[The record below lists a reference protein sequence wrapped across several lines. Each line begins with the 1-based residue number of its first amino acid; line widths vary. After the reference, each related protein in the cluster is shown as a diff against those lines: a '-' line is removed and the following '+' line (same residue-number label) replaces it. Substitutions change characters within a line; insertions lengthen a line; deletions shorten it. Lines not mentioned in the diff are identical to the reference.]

1 MSTPLTTIKVCS
13 GVRLDNSYKHS
24 IYFSSLLDQKAYF
37 ETKVAQIF
45 TAYSYCRK
53 NWSIKLHATIAKART
68 WSYLFFDNPEDLKTY
83 FYFITDVQ
91 YINDETVEVF
101 LELDVLQT
109 YFFETRF
116 APCFVERETPRS
128 DEYYEHTLDEGLDV
142 GHLTVNASSE
152 IEGLE
157 ELSVLCMSSVD
168 LNTFDDTLLGHQY
181 GEVYSGV
188 QVYATDETP
197 TKISQVLSKL
207 SEDNKLDAIV
217 SMWVYPKLLISE
229 GGMPENAENTTFKI
243 VGGAMPYEWSD
254 DATISTVE
262 GFVDGYTPRNNK
274 LFSYPYSFIHVSNN
288 NGASADYRYERFT
301 NGKPRFVLYGSALPD
316 GAVKL
321 IPCNYN
327 GEKRNHE
334 EALTLSG
341 YPTCA
346 WTGDTYKIWLAQ
358 NQNQHKVAEV
368 SSGISIGAGVA
379 MTIAGVATMNPMLMG
394 GGATMAGG
402 GIMGV
407 ASQLAQKED
416 MKTYPPQAHG
426 VQNASVNAVNG
437 QMNFT
442 VYYKTVSRE
451 IAKVIDDYF
460 TVYGYKVHEVKEPSR
475 RNRQRYTYVKTID
488 CSVFGDFCQ
497 EDRAKIASCFNN
509 GVTYWTDGDQIGEYD
524 EFNGFLD

>member
-128 DEYYEHTLDEGLDV
+128 DELYEHTIDEGLDV
-142 GHLTVNASSE
+142 GHLIVNKFE
-152 IEGLE
+152 QID
-157 ELSVLCMSSVD
+157 ELTDLDVMCMASVD
-168 LNTFDDTLLGHQY
+168 LNDLTDSLDGNDFGKI
-181 GEVYSGV
+181 YSGLRL
-188 QVYATDETP
+188 YRTEASA
-197 TKISQVLSKL
+197 KSIGKVLAKL

-217 SMWVYPKLLISE
+217 SMWMYPADLIVSTAP
-229 GGMPENAENTTFKI
+229 GADSNDKTFW
-243 VGGAMPYEWSD
+243 E
-254 DATISTVE
+254 VE
-262 GFVDGYTPRNNK
+262 DTYSFDWKASPPTDINGYTPKNKK
-274 LFSYPYSFIHVSNN
+274 LFCFPFNFIHVD
-288 NGASADYRYERFT
+288 NGVGGSADYRFERFQRYAT
-301 NGKPRFVLYGSALPD
+301 DDIKFLVSGSVLPD

-321 IPCNYN
+321 SPKYYN
-327 GEKRNHE
+327 GAGTNHE
-334 EALTLSG
+334 EGLTLSG
-341 YPTCA
+341 FPTCA

-358 NQNQHKVAEV
+358 NQNQHKTQEVGSAVA
-368 SSGISIGAGVA
+368 IGAGIGA
-379 MTIAGVATMNPMLMG
+379 IALGVITANPAIIG
-394 GGATMAGG
+394 G
-402 GIMGV
+402 GV
-407 ASQLAQKED
+407 ASVTGGVSSVASHLSQKED

-426 VQNASVNAVNG
+426 AQNASVNSANG
-437 QMNFT
+437 WMTFT
-442 VYYKTVSRE
+442 FYYKSVTAER
-451 IAKVIDDYF
+451 AKIIDDFF
-460 TVYGYKVHEVKEPSR
+460 TIYGYKVNQIKEPSR
-475 RNRQRYTYVKTID
+475 HNRGLFTYTKTVD
-488 CSVFGDFCQ
+488 CTVFGDFCQ
-497 EDRAKIASCFNN
+497 EDRQKIASCFNN
-509 GVTYWTDGDQIGEYD
+509 GVTYWTNGDLIGEYD
-524 EFNGFLD
+524 ELNGFLD